1 MSVKKRLIP
10 ALVASALAIGAPA
23 AQATTFSGVYV
34 FGDSL
39 SDSGFFRPVLV
50 AGGLTPAQA
59 AAVGRFTTNPGP
71 VWSEL
76 VASYYGGNPKPSK
89 PGGGICRRGGAR
101 WSGPPASTPARR

>member
-76 VASYYGGNPKPSK
+76 VASYYGGEPKRHKPS
-89 PGGGICRRGGAR
+89 RGHYAHQ
-101 WSGPPASTPARR
+101 WSTQFASTG